1 MNNRRN
7 YLHNAALLTGSGLVL
22 RLLGMGLRVMV
33 AAALGSEGMGLYQL
47 ILALYMV
54 FVSFATAGIHVASAR
69 LAAQSLARG
78 SGMAQTL
85 RGLCGTAL
93 GFGTALRKDLFRHIG
108 TLSYS
113 ELDGIGT
120 PTLVTRMTSDINQ
133 VQNGVN
139 LTLRLLL
146 RSPFIVIGALIMA
159 FSISPKLTML
169 FIGVTIMVSLIIW
182 AIMRVT
188 VPIYHEAQNGLDR
201 VTLLTRENYV
211 GARVVRAFAR
221 QADELAAFVET
232 NDHLKKLQF
241 AAGRI
246 SALMNPLT
254 YLVVNLAVVALLLR
268 GGVEV
273 DAGKLTQGEVNT
285 VARVLQNMKDS
296 VSRSV
301 RDKRTDTGG
310 DIRTTA
316 QRRKIYA
323 LCEALGW
330 NDDPRRIQGFVKR
343 VAHVDRIEWLNMAQ
357 CEKVIEGLKAILA
370 RQRRKEAEL

>member
-1 MNNRRN
+1 M
-7 YLHNAALLTGSGLVL
+7 
-22 RLLGMGLRVMV
+22 
-33 AAALGSEGMGLYQL
+33 
-47 ILALYMV
+47 
-54 FVSFATAGIHVASAR
+54 
-69 LAAQSLARG
+69 
-78 SGMAQTL
+78 
-85 RGLCGTAL
+85 
-93 GFGTALRKDLFRHIG
+93 RKDLFRHIG

-120 PTLVTRMTSDINQ
+120 STLVTRMTSDINQ

-139 LTLRLLL
+139 LTLRSSL
-146 RSPFIVIGALIMA
+146 RLAVHRDRRAYYGVLHQPEADAA
-159 FSISPKLTML
+159 FHRRYDY
-169 FIGVTIMVSLIIW
+169 GVAFIIW

-273 DAGKLTQGEVNT
+273 DAGKLTQGEVIALINYMSQILLSLLRLADL
-285 VARVLQNMKDS
+285 V
-296 VSRSV
+296 VSGHP
-301 RDKRTDTGG
+301 RTG
-310 DIRTTA
+310 
-316 QRRKIYA
+316 QR
-323 LCEALGW
+323 
-330 NDDPRRIQGFVKR
+330 
-343 VAHVDRIEWLNMAQ
+343 H
-357 CEKVIEGLKAILA
+357 A
-370 RQRRKEAEL
+370 RQ